1 MYYHTQHHSK
11 TNKNQNT
18 MTYSEKKR
26 LQQLQLEKDNQYLV
40 KQLFKLQANRAEIL
54 IRLRVYLA
62 KHPRNRIPKREPIH
76 ITRLV
81 KFLGVNR
88 RTIFLL
94 MDKNFLTSYIS
105 WDYRMFDCVEVI
117 NFIKSLPNN

>member
-1 MYYHTQHHSK
+1 
-11 TNKNQNT
+11 
-18 MTYSEKKR
+18 MTYSEKK
-26 LQQLQLEKDNQYLV
+26 LAKQIQLEKDNVYLV
-40 KQLFKLQANRAEIL
+40 KQLFKLQANRAVIL
-54 IRLRVYLA
+54 IRLKAYLA
-62 KHPRNRIPKREPIH
+62 KYPRNRKPKREPIH

-81 KFLGVNR
+81 TYLGVNR

-117 NFIKSLPNN
+117 KFIKSLPYN

>member
-62 KHPRNRIPKREPIH
+62 KYPRNRKPKREPIH

-81 KFLGVNR
+81 RYLGVNR

-117 NFIKSLPNN
+117 KFIKSLPNN

>member
-1 MYYHTQHHSK
+1 
-11 TNKNQNT
+11 
-18 MTYSEKKR
+18 MTYSEKK
-26 LQQLQLEKDNQYLV
+26 QAEQLQLEKDNVYIV
-40 KQLFKLQANRAEIL
+40 KQMFKLAANKSEIL
-54 IRLRVYLA
+54 IRLKAYLA
-62 KHPRNRIPKREPIH
+62 KYPRNRKLKQEPIH

-81 KFLGVNR
+81 RYLNVNR

-117 NFIKSLPNN
+117 KFIKSLPK

>member
-1 MYYHTQHHSK
+1 
-11 TNKNQNT
+11 
-18 MTYSEKKR
+18 MTYSEKK
-26 LQQLQLEKDNQYLV
+26 LAKQLQHEKDNVYIV

-54 IRLRVYLA
+54 IRLKAYLA
-62 KHPRNRIPKREPIH
+62 KYPRNRKPEREPIH

-81 KFLGVNR
+81 TYLGVNR

-105 WDYRMFDCVEVI
+105 WDYRMFDCMEVI
-117 NFIKSLPNN
+117 KFIKSLPNN